1 MDLLEPYLNQA
12 SRFLQ
17 DIVDSVPA
25 LAKAF
30 KDTFEMA
37 GTSRSYGR
45 YSSELEHQ
53 LV

>member
-12 SRFLQ
+12 SHFLQ

-30 KDTFEMA
+30 KDTFELA
-37 GTSRSYGR
+37 G
-45 YSSELEHQ
+45 SSESILQ
-53 LV
+53 TYR